1 MFYNLASCRRETFA
15 SLMTELDKLLS
26 NAVDTPFQLTFRT
39 VVHTT
44 TDEAQALLT
53 SPLYRFERYGFHM
66 IRCGCKAI
74 LGGVFG

>member
-1 MFYNLASCRRETFA
+1 
-15 SLMTELDKLLS
+15 MTELDKLLS

-53 SPLYRFERYGFHM
+53 SPLYRFER
-66 IRCGCKAI
+66 CGLQLVGCCGRAM
-74 LGGVFG
+74 LAGVIG